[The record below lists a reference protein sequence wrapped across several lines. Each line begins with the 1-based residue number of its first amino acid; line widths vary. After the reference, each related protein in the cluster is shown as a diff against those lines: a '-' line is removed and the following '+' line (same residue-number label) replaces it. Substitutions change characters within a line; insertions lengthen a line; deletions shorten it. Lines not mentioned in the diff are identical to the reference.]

1 MASENQG
8 LGKTVFDHDER
19 IISLEK
25 NLSKSNEMLGTNIQ
39 ASIARNYNTIQQN
52 VTLEGLYLALVIDT
66 FDIWKQNRVRFFT
79 PILHNPVTVKIKQ
92 LPWAFPIS
100 TFGGFDDS
108 GANWVP
114 PAGSC
119 VCLIFEHGNRKAAY
133 YLGTTWV
140 RDRGP
145 NGQNFGIS
153 VPEWD
158 LLYSGKRNNYYVGP
172 DDGSQVFPPWNTE
185 SYNGYD
191 INSTTDID
199 LNVNAARR
207 MTFPNIY
214 GFKTP
219 EKHMLKMVDGDA
231 KCNRKWKRMELMSGC
246 GAWMCF
252 KDDHLHYG
260 GQWAFKD
267 CSRGGSTNCIENATD
282 PNPSEDV
289 TKQTFNISLEEL
301 QRTADTKQTFSYF
314 DEGYYNSP
322 QKEEKGA
329 PCGADIIGG
338 QPDTPLEQRQRGS
351 NPYFK
356 AKNECR
362 PYKGPGTPQNNKC
375 DLPQSGIQF
384 LSISG
389 HSFVMDDSVEE
400 PRGIP
405 DWERSLKSFD
415 FGCSN
420 KYLGRSYWKSATGH
434 SISMFDYEELPL
446 VRNKLNGINL
456 KTALGNEIF
465 LGDHTES
472 ECPGLGGTERGVH
485 IKSTSRHLFRMCDET
500 VDQKEPCRMEG
511 GIPNNNSK
519 KAYIQCRSGYGL
531 EIFMADFNDQKKT
544 EKQFIR
550 ILAPQIDNK
559 KRGPHFEIFQE
570 TPEGPGYIYLRAG
583 GYYVHTSYD
592 ETIEV
597 VGEPTENPSDKISL
611 VTKDRFCSTE
621 NMDIRANEYF
631 FNMSNRYAFILAG
644 LGDCKTP
651 EGEDTFCLA
660 PIIVY
665 LGGKL
670 RISDRVFASCSL
682 DAALVNFT
690 MIAPISEMFGDD
702 NGEQDEENQETQT
715 NDEPGN
721 LVSPTQNTTTERTGM
736 AQNIN
741 EVL

>member
-1 MASENQG
+1 MARSRQNGNQSPQNLTQTIADNSARIEKLEN
-8 LGKTVFDHDER
+8 D
-19 IISLEK
+19 
-25 NLSKSNEMLGTNIQ
+25 LSKANEMLGTNIQ
-39 ASIARNYNTIQQN
+39 ASISRNYNTIQQN
-52 VTLEGLYLALVIDT
+52 VTLEGLYLALVVDT

-79 PILHNPVTVKIKQ
+79 PILHNPAKVKIKQ

-108 GANWVP
+108 GVSWVP
-114 PAGSC
+114 PAGST

-133 YLGTTWV
+133 YLGTTWT

-145 NGQNFGIS
+145 NGANFGIP

-158 LLYSGKRNNYYVGP
+158 LLYSGRRSNYYVGP

-191 INSTTDID
+191 INSTLDID

-219 EKHMLKMVDGDA
+219 EKHMVKMVDGDA
-231 KCNRKWKRMELMSGC
+231 KCNRKWKRIEIMSGC

-260 GQWAFKD
+260 GQWAFKN
-267 CSRGGSTNCIENATD
+267 CSRGGSTNCIKNATD

-289 TKQTFNISLEEL
+289 TKQTFEVTTEQLQQISEFNPP
-301 QRTADTKQTFSYF
+301 FSYF

-322 QKEEKGA
+322 QKEEEGV
-329 PCGADIIGG
+329 PCDGDVTSGTVIGG
-338 QPDTPLEQRQRGS
+338 HPDTPPSTKYGESQSGS

-356 AKNECR
+356 ARNECR

-405 DWERSLKSFD
+405 DWERSLKKFD
-415 FGCSN
+415 FGCN
-420 KYLGRSYWKSATGH
+420 DKYLGRSYWKSCTGH
-434 SISMFDYEELPL
+434 SISLIDFEEPAR
-446 VRNKLNGINL
+446 VRNDKNGVEI
-456 KTALGNEIF
+456 KSALGNRFF
-465 LGDHTES
+465 LSDHTDS
-472 ECPGLGGTERGVH
+472 TCPGLGGSERGVH
-485 IKSTSRHLFRMCDET
+485 IQSTSTHLFRMCDTT
-500 VDQKEPCRMEG
+500 VNQKEPCRKEG
-511 GIPNNNSK
+511 AIPIANAK
-519 KAYIQCRSGYGL
+519 QAYVQCRTGYGL
-531 EIFMADFNDQKKT
+531 EIFMADFFDQKKT
-544 EKQFIR
+544 DTQFIR
-550 ILAPQIDNK
+550 ILAPQKDNK
-559 KRGPHFEIFQE
+559 KRGPHIEIFQE
-570 TPEGPGYIYLRAG
+570 VPEGPGYIFLRAG
-583 GYYVHTSYD
+583 GEYIHTSYD
-592 ETIEV
+592 ETYEL
-597 VGEPTENPSDKISL
+597 VGEPEENPSNKYSL
-611 VTKDRFCSTE
+611 VTKDRFCQTE
-621 NMDIRANEYF
+621 NMDIRANNYYL
-631 FNMSNRYAFILAG
+631 NMSNKYAFVLAG

-682 DAALVNFT
+682 DAQVCNIFMLDPLAQ
-690 MIAPISEMFGDD
+690 AFGED
-702 NGEQDEENQETQT
+702 NAEQDTENQETQT
-715 NDEPGN
+715 NDET
-721 LVSPTQNTTTERTGM
+721 V
-736 AQNIN
+736 
-741 EVL
+741 